1 RSDVITALQKLTG
14 ELPFAAS
21 NLQNRRSDRNTRR
34 QKLQRLARC
43 YISRPVCNEIEHSSF
58 EDRLAINEASSGMI
72 TDVGVALI
80 LDRNALISP
89 DLPSL
94 LHGAMAISLQSP
106 VAAIN

>member
-1 RSDVITALQKLTG
+1 MK
-14 ELPFAAS
+14 
-21 NLQNRRSDRNTRR
+21 
-34 QKLQRLARC
+34 
-43 YISRPVCNEIEHSSF
+43 SSIRVF
-58 EDRLAINEASSGMI
+58 EDRVAINEANSGMI